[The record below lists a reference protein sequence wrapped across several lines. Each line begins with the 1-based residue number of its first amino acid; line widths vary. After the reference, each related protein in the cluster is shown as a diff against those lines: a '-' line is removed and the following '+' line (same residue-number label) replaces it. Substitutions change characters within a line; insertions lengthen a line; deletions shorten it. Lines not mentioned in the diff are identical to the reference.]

1 MNYLSADSNN
11 LCCVNYVNWMIV
23 SADKNCTIK
32 SADVNLSFVCHRLYI
47 LHLLSV
53 SVPVCAWKL
62 LVFADV
68 ALAPNN
74 NEVQIH
80 QFAAG
85 KWKPLE
91 TLSEHGQ
98 RVTGI
103 DWAPTSNRIVTCGA
117 VSHL

>member
-1 MNYLSADSNN
+1 MESSHQDGSTG
-11 LCCVNYVNWMIV
+11 IV
-23 SADKNCTIK
+23 VGGCRLGTDVCNSIM
-32 SADVNLSFVCHRLYI
+32 SADVAF
-47 LHLLSV
+47 
-53 SVPVCAWKL
+53 
-62 LVFADV
+62 
-68 ALAPNN
+68 APNK

-117 VSHL
+117 VSYLEYSTLCTSTVTEMCIYTTM

>member
-1 MNYLSADSNN
+1 M
-11 LCCVNYVNWMIV
+11 LCLLI
-23 SADKNCTIK
+23 
-32 SADVNLSFVCHRLYI
+32 
-47 LHLLSV
+47 LLSL
-53 SVPVCAWKL
+53 SVYIEVLCMCL
-62 LVFADV
+62 DV

-80 QFAAG
+80 QLAAG
-85 KWKPLE
+85 KWKLLE

-117 VSHL
+117 VSYSEPTALSHHITLHVPVQHISQSVT

>member
-1 MNYLSADSNN
+1 MVRVGSNILN
-11 LCCVNYVNWMIV
+11 FV
-23 SADKNCTIK
+23 SI
-32 SADVNLSFVCHRLYI
+32 DV
-47 LHLLSV
+47 
-53 SVPVCAWKL
+53 
-62 LVFADV
+62 VF
-68 ALAPNN
+68 APNN

-80 QFAAG
+80 EFAAG

-117 VSHL
+117 VSYLEYFTLLGICRE

>member
-1 MNYLSADSNN
+1 MYCMSL
-11 LCCVNYVNWMIV
+11 
-23 SADKNCTIK
+23 
-32 SADVNLSFVCHRLYI
+32 
-47 LHLLSV
+47 
-53 SVPVCAWKL
+53 
-62 LVFADV
+62 DV

-80 QFAAG
+80 QLAAG
-85 KWKPLE
+85 KWKLLE

-117 VSHL
+117 VSYPEHSALAHYTVSHEKHGRLVLILIMPPLPVGGGGVISEIY

>member
-1 MNYLSADSNN
+1 MCL
-11 LCCVNYVNWMIV
+11 
-23 SADKNCTIK
+23 
-32 SADVNLSFVCHRLYI
+32 
-47 LHLLSV
+47 
-53 SVPVCAWKL
+53 
-62 LVFADV
+62 DV

-85 KWKPLE
+85 KWKLFE

-117 VSHL
+117 VSYAEHSALEHHTMSREKHGGLILIIDFNNYATAPYWWR

>member
-1 MNYLSADSNN
+1 M
-11 LCCVNYVNWMIV
+11 VN
-23 SADKNCTIK
+23 
-32 SADVNLSFVCHRLYI
+32 SFM
-47 LHLLSV
+47 SV
-53 SVPVCAWKL
+53 
-62 LVFADV
+62 DV
-68 ALAPNN
+68 AFAPNK

-117 VSHL
+117 VSYWQSSTSCFGTVYDLCIFTAACRFSNKWR